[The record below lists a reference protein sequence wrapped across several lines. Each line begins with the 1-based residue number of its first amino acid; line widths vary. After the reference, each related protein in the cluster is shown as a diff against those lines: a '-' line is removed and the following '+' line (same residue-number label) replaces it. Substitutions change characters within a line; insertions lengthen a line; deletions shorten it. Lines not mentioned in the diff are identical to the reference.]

1 MQRRK
6 AIHPFSNNALIYSSC
21 SQLQYFSTFQ
31 LFDYERLVNILLF
44 IVSEHKG
51 EENNFVQRAGICL
64 LNSLACQVSSCGPS
78 YKKIR
83 GLIAGQF
90 VTFLSFRDATMKSRT
105 KISQITF
112 SPKIGY
118 FYFLFSL
125 GGYALSI
132 PHPHQ

>member
-6 AIHPFSNNALIYSSC
+6 AIVLTIHPFSNNALIYSSC

-78 YKKIR
+78 YKKNLLRAHYLTISNIKFSGR
-83 GLIAGQF
+83 YDEIPNKVLPNDIF
-90 VTFLSFRDATMKSRT
+90 RKDWKFLLSRFTRDGA
-105 KISQITF
+105 
-112 SPKIGY
+112 P
-118 FYFLFSL
+118 
-125 GGYALSI
+125 
-132 PHPHQ
+132 